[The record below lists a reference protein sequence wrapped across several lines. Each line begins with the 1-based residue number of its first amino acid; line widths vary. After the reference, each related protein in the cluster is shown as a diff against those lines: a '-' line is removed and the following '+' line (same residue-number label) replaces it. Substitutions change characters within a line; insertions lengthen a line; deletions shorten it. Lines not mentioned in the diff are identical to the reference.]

1 MPVFRKGAKLD
12 TSQVEDRRG
21 SRGMAGPAVGVGG
34 GLGLI
39 ILIITVLLG
48 GNPIDTGGSGI
59 QPQSTAVVPG
69 GSITENCEDADDA
82 NQRQDCRMVGYVNS
96 IQEYWSSAYPGYTP
110 SRTVIFS
117 QATQTGC
124 GSATAQVGP
133 FYCPADQKVYLD
145 LTFFEELRSKFG
157 AEGGPFAEAYV
168 VAHEYGH
175 HIQDLDGTL
184 ASIGNDREGPTSRAV
199 RTELQADC
207 YAGVWSHH
215 AANTS
220 LLNPLSEQDIAEA
233 LSAASAV
240 GDDHIQETFQGTTNP
255 ESWTHGSSEQRQR
268 WFTTG
273 YQTGDPAACDT
284 FSGGL

>member
-21 SRGMAGPAVGVGG
+21 QRGMAGPAVGVGG

-39 ILIITVLLG
+39 ILIITLLLG
-48 GNPIDTGGSGI
+48 GNPIDIGGNPAA
-59 QPQSTAVVPG
+59 PQSTAVVPG
-69 GSITENCEDADDA
+69 GSISENCESGEDA
-82 NQRQDCRMVGYVNS
+82 NQRQDCRIVAYVNS
-96 IQEYWSSAYPGYTP
+96 IQEYWSGAFAGYEP
-110 SRTVIFS
+110 ARTVLFS
-117 QATQTGC
+117 EATQTGC
-124 GSATAQVGP
+124 GFASAQVGP

-145 LTFFEELRSKFG
+145 LSFFEELRTRFG

-168 VAHEYGH
+168 LAHEYGH
-175 HIQDLDGTL
+175 HIQNLDGTL
-184 ASIGNDREGPTSRAV
+184 ASIGNDRQGPESRAV
-199 RTELQADC
+199 RVELQADC
-207 YAGVWSHH
+207 YAGVWAHH
-215 AANTS
+215 ATNTA
-220 LLNPLSEQDIAEA
+220 LLATLTEQDIREA

-255 ESWTHGSSEQRQR
+255 ETWTHGSSEQRQR

-284 FSGGL
+284 FSGDI